1 MPENVEAYIKF
12 IRQLLQKS
20 NYSAFIDKLCT
31 SIERNNYKMSP
42 KQYQVLERYRRGDN
56 TPYHSKNEH
65 IMNQDQLR
73 KLIRERVRQLL
84 ENQPAPSQPKPD
96 VAEPDTDTPSK
107 PKPRRRTLTPP
118 EEAPST
124 KPKASTNENEEEL
137 LDKIAKKY
145 QSLKAKK

>member
-31 SIERNNYKMSP
+31 SIEKNNYKMSP

-65 IMNQDQLR
+65 IMNKNQLR

-84 ENQPAPSQPKPD
+84 ENQPAPSKPEPGI
-96 VAEPDTDTPSK
+96 AEPDTDTPT
-107 PKPRRRTLTPP
+107 KPRRRTLKPP
-118 EEAPST
+118 KEAPNT
-124 KPKASTNENEEEL
+124 RPKSSTNENEEEL
-137 LDKIAKKY
+137 LNKIAKKY
-145 QSLKAKK
+145 QSLKTKK